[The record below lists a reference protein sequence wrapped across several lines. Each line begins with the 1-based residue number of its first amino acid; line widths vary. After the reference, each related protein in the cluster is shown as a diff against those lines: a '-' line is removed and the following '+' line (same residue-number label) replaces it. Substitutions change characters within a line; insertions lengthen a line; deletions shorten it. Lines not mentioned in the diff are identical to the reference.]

1 MCIYVFQAM
10 AFSNKQSNLV
20 EKGDLSPLTT
30 KLQQAWLQSQ
40 LPKVQKNESSPFSFN
55 TSHRVQYQ
63 IDAEPLIHKSL
74 SSHLLE
80 KFFSPL
86 LYSYSTKDSI
96 QSSSFPNHE
105 PLSPKALTND
115 GDLKFGEEFEPN
127 TITYF
132 DAILMEEDIDDKL
145 CMGIECSV
153 SQALQK
159 EFADLIGEDFV
170 PPING
175 TDISGNM
182 EVAGEIDSNNIC
194 NNESF
199 DINQLPQELFEDHLV
214 HEYGN
219 ILGENDLQNEYISAG
234 MAMCFP
240 HGGEKVQHNVD
251 FAFEFGDDNHLPIL
265 LLRCGEAIKQ
275 NDLEVATQIITKLR
289 ELSSPN
295 GNGVQR
301 MAHYVTN
308 ALVAKMSGTGAQLYT
323 SLENN
328 NPSTGTTLRAYR
340 SIVMDVPYMKFGI
353 QFCTTQILDAFK
365 GATHVHVIDYGILY
379 GLHLPCLIQELGK
392 RPEGPPHLRITGIDH
407 LREPGST
414 SSERVQETGQRL
426 AKFAKLCG
434 VPFEYIAIAKEWE
447 NVTLD
452 ELDLKEREVLA
463 IVCFFRLQ
471 HLLDNQVV
479 PTNPRLFILKMIQTM
494 NPKVFVTGVE
504 NASCNEPFF
513 MSRLS
518 KTIKHYSIHFDT
530 LDVVTSSISEQHRI
544 IFEKEILGRQIL
556 NIIACE
562 GTSRVE
568 RFESYKQWQRCIQ
581 RSGFI
586 QRPLPFKNATQ
597 KVNYESILG
606 SYDKRFGI
614 GKDDGWLFI
623 GWKNEIMCAFS
634 TWKPVPLRMK
644 V

>member
-1 MCIYVFQAM
+1 M
-10 AFSNKQSNLV
+10 AFSNKQSDLV

-30 KLQQAWLQSQ
+30 KLQQAWLQSK

-55 TSHRVQYQ
+55 TSHKVQYQ

-74 SSHLLE
+74 SSHLPE
-80 KFFSPL
+80 KIFSPL

-96 QSSSFPNHE
+96 QCSSSPNHE

-115 GDLKFGEEFEPN
+115 GDLKFGEESEPN
-127 TITYF
+127 MITYF
-132 DAILMEEDIDDKL
+132 DAILMEEDIDDRV
-145 CMGIECSV
+145 CMGIECLV
-153 SQALQK
+153 TQALQK
-159 EFADLIGEDFV
+159 EFADLISEDFV

-175 TDISGNM
+175 TDICGNM
-182 EVAGEIDSNNIC
+182 EVARDIDSNNIC
-194 NNESF
+194 NNESL

-214 HEYGN
+214 HEFGN
-219 ILGENDLQNEYISAG
+219 VLGENDSKNEYISAG
-234 MAMCFP
+234 VAMCFP
-240 HGGEKVQHNVD
+240 RGAEKVQHDVN
-251 FAFEFGDDNHLPIL
+251 FEFENGDDNHLPIL
-265 LLRCGEAIKQ
+265 LLMCGEAIQQ
-275 NDLEVATQIITKLR
+275 NDLKVATQIITKLR

-308 ALVAKMSGTGAQLYT
+308 ALVAKMSGSGVQLYT

-328 NPSTGTTLRAYR
+328 NPSTGTSLRAYR
-340 SIVMDVPYMKFGI
+340 SIFMDVPYMKFGI

-365 GATHVHVIDYGILY
+365 GAMHVHVIDYGILY

-392 RPEGPPHLRITGIDH
+392 RPEGPPHLRVTGIDH
-407 LREPGST
+407 RREPNST

-426 AKFAKLCG
+426 VKFAKLCG

-447 NVTLD
+447 NITLE

-463 IVCFFRLQ
+463 INCFFRLQ

-479 PTNPRLFILKMIQTM
+479 PANPRLFILKMIRTM

-513 MSRLS
+513 ISRLS
-518 KTIKHYSIHFDT
+518 KTIKHYSVHFDT
-530 LDVVTSSISEQHRI
+530 LDVVTSSNSEKHRI
-544 IFEKEILGRQIL
+544 VFEKEILGRQIL

-597 KVNYESILG
+597 KVNYESTLG

>member
-1 MCIYVFQAM
+1 M

-74 SSHLLE
+74 SSGLSE
-80 KFFSPL
+80 KSFSPL

-96 QSSSFPNHE
+96 QCSSFPNHE
-105 PLSPKALTND
+105 PLSSKALTNV
-115 GDLKFGEEFEPN
+115 GDFKFGEEFEPN
-127 TITYF
+127 IMTYF
-132 DAILMEEDIDDKL
+132 DAMLMEEDIDVDL
-145 CMGIECSV
+145 CMGLECMV
-153 SQALQK
+153 CQALQK
-159 EFADLIGEDFV
+159 EFANLIGEDFV
-170 PPING
+170 PPTNG
-175 TDISGNM
+175 MDICGNV
-182 EVAGEIDSNNIC
+182 EVGEEIDSNNVC
-194 NNESF
+194 NNESL

-214 HEYGN
+214 HKYGN
-219 ILGENDLQNEYISAG
+219 ILGENDSQNEYISAG
-234 MAMCFP
+234 VAMCLP

-265 LLRCGEAIKQ
+265 LLKCGEAIKQ
-275 NDLEVATQIITKLR
+275 NDLKVATQIITRLR

-301 MAHYVTN
+301 MAHYITN
-308 ALVAKMSGTGAQLYT
+308 ALVAKLSGTGAQLYT
-323 SLENN
+323 SLDNN
-328 NPSTGTTLRAYR
+328 SPSAGTILRIYR

-379 GLHLPCLIQELGK
+379 GLHWPSLIKELGK

-407 LREPGST
+407 LREPNST

-447 NVTLD
+447 NITLD
-452 ELDLKEREVLA
+452 QLDLREREVL
-463 IVCFFRLQ
+463 VVNCFFRLQ
-471 HLLDNQVV
+471 NLLDNQVV
-479 PTNPRLFILKMIQTM
+479 PTNPRLHILKMIRTM

-513 MSRLS
+513 ISRLS
-518 KTIKHYSIHFDT
+518 NTIKHYSIHFDT
-530 LDVVTSSISEQHRI
+530 LDVVTSSTSEKHRI
-544 IFEKEILGRQIL
+544 GFEKEILGRQIL

-581 RSGFI
+581 RSGFK
-586 QRPLPFKNATQ
+586 QRPLPFKNAAQ

-623 GWKNEIMCAFS
+623 GWKNAIMCAFS

>member
-40 LPKVQKNESSPFSFN
+40 LPKVQKNESSPSSFN
-55 TSHRVQYQ
+55 TSHKVQYQ
-63 IDAEPLIHKSL
+63 IDSEPLIHKSL
-74 SSHLLE
+74 SSHLPE
-80 KFFSPL
+80 NFFSPL

-96 QSSSFPNHE
+96 QYSSFPNHE

-115 GDLKFGEEFEPN
+115 GDLKFGEESEPN
-127 TITYF
+127 TITCF
-132 DAILMEEDIDDKL
+132 DAILMEEDIDKL
-145 CMGIECSV
+145 CMSIECAV

-159 EFADLIGEDFV
+159 EFANLIGENFV
-170 PPING
+170 PPIDG
-175 TDISGNM
+175 MVICGNM

-194 NNESF
+194 NNESL

-219 ILGENDLQNEYISAG
+219 ILGENDSQNEYINSG
-234 MAMCFP
+234 VAMCFP
-240 HGGEKVQHNVD
+240 HGGEKVQHNVN

-275 NDLEVATQIITKLR
+275 NDLKVATQIITKLR

-295 GNGVQR
+295 GNGAQR

-328 NPSTGTTLRAYR
+328 NLSTGTLLQAYR
-340 SIVMDVPYMKFGI
+340 SIVMDVPYTKFGI

-365 GATHVHVIDYGILY
+365 GAMHVHVIDYGILY
-379 GLHLPCLIQELGK
+379 GMHLPCLIQELGK
-392 RPEGPPHLRITGIDH
+392 RPEGPPHLQVTGIDH
-407 LREPGST
+407 PREPNST

-447 NVTLD
+447 NITLD

-463 IVCFFRLQ
+463 VNCFFRLQ

-479 PTNPRLFILKMIQTM
+479 PANPRLFILKMIRTM

-513 MSRLS
+513 ISRLS

-530 LDVVTSSISEQHRI
+530 LDVVTSSSSEKHRI
-544 IFEKEILGRQIL
+544 VFEKEILGRQIL

-606 SYDKRFGI
+606 FYDKRFGI

>member
-1 MCIYVFQAM
+1 M
-10 AFSNKQSNLV
+10 AFSNKQSDLV

-30 KLQQAWLQSQ
+30 KLQQAWLQSK

-55 TSHRVQYQ
+55 TSHKVQYQ

-74 SSHLLE
+74 SSHLPE
-80 KFFSPL
+80 KIFSPL

-96 QSSSFPNHE
+96 QCSSSPNHE

-115 GDLKFGEEFEPN
+115 GDLKFGEESEPN
-127 TITYF
+127 MITYF
-132 DAILMEEDIDDKL
+132 DAILMEEDIDDRV
-145 CMGIECSV
+145 CMGIECLV
-153 SQALQK
+153 TQALQK
-159 EFADLIGEDFV
+159 EFADLISEDFV

-175 TDISGNM
+175 TDICGNM
-182 EVAGEIDSNNIC
+182 EVARDIDSNNIC
-194 NNESF
+194 NNESL

-214 HEYGN
+214 HEFGN
-219 ILGENDLQNEYISAG
+219 VLGENDSKNEYISAG
-234 MAMCFP
+234 VAMCFP
-240 HGGEKVQHNVD
+240 RGAEKVQHDVN
-251 FAFEFGDDNHLPIL
+251 FEFENGDDNHLPIL
-265 LLRCGEAIKQ
+265 LLRCGEAIQQ
-275 NDLEVATQIITKLR
+275 NDLKVATQIITKLR

-308 ALVAKMSGTGAQLYT
+308 ALVAKMSGSGVQLYT

-328 NPSTGTTLRAYR
+328 NPSTGTSLRAYR
-340 SIVMDVPYMKFGI
+340 SIFMDVPYMKFGI

-365 GATHVHVIDYGILY
+365 GAMHVHVIDYGILY

-392 RPEGPPHLRITGIDH
+392 RPEGPPHLRVTGIDH
-407 LREPGST
+407 RREPNST

-426 AKFAKLCG
+426 VKFAKLCG

-447 NVTLD
+447 NITLE

-463 IVCFFRLQ
+463 INCFFRLQ

-479 PTNPRLFILKMIQTM
+479 PANPRLFILKMIRTM

-513 MSRLS
+513 ISRLS
-518 KTIKHYSIHFDT
+518 KTIKHYSVHFDT
-530 LDVVTSSISEQHRI
+530 LDVVTSSNSEKHRI
-544 IFEKEILGRQIL
+544 VFEKEILGRQIL

-597 KVNYESILG
+597 KVNYESTLG

>member
-1 MCIYVFQAM
+1 M

-494 NPKVFVTGVE
+494 NPKV
-504 NASCNEPFF
+504 CK
-513 MSRLS
+513 L
-518 KTIKHYSIHFDT
+518 
-530 LDVVTSSISEQHRI
+530 
-544 IFEKEILGRQIL
+544 
-556 NIIACE
+556 
-562 GTSRVE
+562 
-568 RFESYKQWQRCIQ
+568 
-581 RSGFI
+581 
-586 QRPLPFKNATQ
+586 PLHE
-597 KVNYESILG
+597 YI
-606 SYDKRFGI
+606 
-614 GKDDGWLFI
+614 
-623 GWKNEIMCAFS
+623 
-634 TWKPVPLRMK
+634 
-644 V
+644 